1 MSEAED
7 AVLRDRQTHRRG
19 ARQTGIEAAQ
29 DPRHDAMRHDD
40 QRAVSGFCLSE
51 PGADAAGE
59 DLVGLAVGRREIPFV
74 TPLVVEGARHQ
85 RGYVGTSEAVPRA
98 KGELA
103 QPVVK
108 AQRLGPAEAIAD
120 DLGGVTGAAE
130 RAREEVG
137 RARLR

>member
-1 MSEAED
+1 
-7 AVLRDRQTHRRG
+7 
-19 ARQTGIEAAQ
+19 
-29 DPRHDAMRHDD
+29 MRHDD

-59 DLVGLAVGRREIPFV
+59 DLIGFAVWRREIPFV
-74 TPLVVEGARHQ
+74 TPLLVEGARHQ
-85 RGYVGTSEAVPRA
+85 RGYVGTSETVPRA
-98 KGELA
+98 KGEFA
-103 QPVVK
+103 QPLVK
-108 AQRLGPAEAIAD
+108 AQRRATAEAFTD